1 MQFYIR
7 RYFVLLVLPGVLYDK
22 GMGRIL
28 VIELCQN
35 TIKQK
40 YCLLHLIYIQD
51 LGFFCNFYIY
61 FTRSVS
67 YFISADN

>member
-1 MQFYIR
+1 MLYPLQFYTR
-7 RYFVLLVLPGVLYDK
+7 RYFMPLELPAALYDM

-40 YCLLHLIYIQD
+40 YCLLHLIYIKD
-51 LGFFCNFYIY
+51 LRYCL
-61 FTRSVS
+61 
-67 YFISADN
+67 

>member
-1 MQFYIR
+1 MLYPLKFYIR
-7 RYFVLLVLPGVLYDK
+7 RYITPLELPAALYDM

-40 YCLLHLIYIQD
+40 YCLLHLIYIED
-51 LGFFCNFYIY
+51 LRFCL
-61 FTRSVS
+61 
-67 YFISADN
+67 